1 MKEEYSPDGEMKKL
15 TGFYEKFNFR
25 EKKSNPVFQYQ
36 RSLPMEESNWFFG
49 EDDNLKERGNS
60 THFPVQKTRLPI
72 FILEG

>member
-1 MKEEYSPDGEMKKL
+1 MTVQNSRGRKIFPRQ
-15 TGFYEKFNFR
+15 N
-25 EKKSNPVFQYQ
+25 
-36 RSLPMEESNWFFG
+36 RSHLMEESNWFFG